1 MLLFF
6 YKILLIMNHVNI
18 YLFTHWNALSEFEF
32 FHTKLLV
39 DMFSPTILSD
49 ILIEEKCISDV

>member
-1 MLLFF
+1 
-6 YKILLIMNHVNI
+6 MNHVNI